1 MSTTPMTS
9 PTTST
14 DEHAGL
20 RRQALLIALLA
31 AAGDGVLFVLAV
43 GSLPA
48 TAAAPAALLWGVGAV
63 VVAADLLLALP
74 ARTAG
79 WVAVVH
85 GVVRCATAVL
95 LWQLTGDRD
104 LGTGNSAGLA
114 VAGYRAG
121 AWAVGWRSWTAL
133 AALALGMTGA
143 QAVELT
149 GGSVGAGAASGAAAA
164 AAVTT
169 VANTVL
175 PWLMG
180 RYTTGRAGH
189 IEQVERAAD
198 ERRRAAVAEVERART
213 AERGAIA
220 RDLHDT
226 ISHHVSAIGVHA
238 AAGRLALAAA
248 DGAGAEER
256 RPALVSL
263 QHVEGASSAAMADL
277 RRMLG
282 LLARGSDDGAR
293 QPGLADVDALLEGS
307 RRAGLR
313 VDVETPGLDPAR
325 LPGSTQLA
333 AYRIVQEVLTNAH
346 RHGDG
351 TLHLVLRQSDTALT
365 VLASNPVAAGE
376 RRSADGSGRG
386 LAGMAHRAQ
395 LFGGTATA
403 GPADDARTWC
413 TRVDLPVVGP

>member
-1 MSTTPMTS
+1 MS
-9 PTTST
+9 PTTSPMT
-14 DEHAGL
+14 SSDEHGGL

-31 AAGDGVLFVLAV
+31 AAGDGLLFALAV
-43 GSLPA
+43 RAAPA
-48 TAAAPAALLWGVGAV
+48 SAAAAPAVLLWGAGAV

-95 LWQLTGDRD
+95 LWQLTGVRD
-104 LGTGNSAGLA
+104 LGTGNSTGLA

-121 AWAVGWRSWTAL
+121 AWTVGWRSWAAL

-143 QAVELT
+143 QVVEL
-149 GGSVGAGAASGAAAA
+149 AGRVPTAG

-169 VANTVL
+169 VANTLL

-198 ERRRAAVAEVERART
+198 ERRRRAVAEVERAR
-213 AERGAIA
+213 AEERGAIA

-248 DGAGAEER
+248 GARTGSDDH
-256 RPALVSL
+256 RPALASL
-263 QHVEGASSAAMADL
+263 QHVEGASGAAMADL

-282 LLARGSDDGAR
+282 LLARGADRGDDGAR
-293 QPGLADVDALLEGS
+293 QPGLADVEALLEGS

-313 VDVETPGLDPAR
+313 LALEAPGLDPAA

-333 AYRIVQEVLTNAH
+333 AYRIVQEVLTNAQ

-351 TLHLVLRQSDTALT
+351 SLHLLLRQDDAALT
-365 VLASNPVAAGE
+365 VIARNPVAPAGA
-376 RRSADGSGRG
+376 RRGAAGSGRG
-386 LAGMAHRAQ
+386 IAGMAHRAQ

-403 GPADDARTWC
+403 GPSDDGGSWC
-413 TRVDLPVVGP
+413 TRVDLPVEAP